1 MNSTVRNFYRYLL
14 RFCPTRKKQL
24 QLRCGNECY
33 IYIFSNIDVKIEF
46 ANSAA
51 ACSGKLKFK
60 NVFVVNLYVLL

>member
-1 MNSTVRNFYRYLL
+1 MNDI
-14 RFCPTRKKQL
+14 
-24 QLRCGNECY
+24 Y
-33 IYIFSNIDVKIEF
+33 IYIYISNIDVKIEV